1 MGWRSVARESVAR
14 GIRYSG
20 LPRALRWARRRRA
33 TIAFYHDPSPA
44 VMEAHLRYLSA
55 RFAFT
60 TLDAVVDAIR
70 GGDWSGLPERALV
83 LTFDDGHRGNHALLP
98 LFRRYRVRPTI
109 YVCTQVVATGRR
121 FWFQEP
127 VETARWKQLDNRARL
142 AELRRATGFEQ
153 EAEYADSPRQALSRE
168 QMLEMAP
175 HVDFQ
180 PHTRF
185 HPILTRCTDEEAW
198 EEVAGSKRDLEALL
212 GRPCRHFSYPNG
224 DYLERDVDQARK
236 AGFDSA
242 RTVDVGTNDATT
254 DPYRLRVMGL
264 TDDASVDVLA
274 AQLSG
279 IPSYLRNLAR
289 GRFDGRKEPIRPRV
303 A

>member
-20 LPRALRWARRRRA
+20 LPRALRRARRHRA
-33 TIAFYHDPSPA
+33 TIAFYHDPSPS

-55 RFAFT
+55 RFSFA

-70 GGDWSGLPERALV
+70 AGDCSRLPERSLV
-83 LTFDDGHRGNHALLP
+83 LTFDDGHRGNYELLP

-109 YVCTQVVATGRR
+109 YVCTQVVATRRR
-121 FWFQEP
+121 FWFLEP
-127 VETARWKQLDNRARL
+127 VETARWKRLDNRARL

-153 EAEYADSPRQALSRE
+153 EREYADSPPQALSRE

-175 HVDFQ
+175 HVDFE

-185 HPILTRCTDEEAW
+185 HPILTQCTDEEAW
-198 EEVAGSKRDLEALL
+198 EEVLGSKRDLEALL

-224 DYLERDVDQARK
+224 DYLERDVEQARK

-242 RTVDVGTNDATT
+242 RTVDVGTNDAAT
-254 DPYRLRVMGL
+254 DPYLLRVVGL

-274 AQLSG
+274 AQVSG
-279 IPSYLRNLAR
+279 IPFYLRNLAR
-289 GRFDGRKEPIRPRV
+289 GRLGGRKEPIRPGR
-303 A
+303 